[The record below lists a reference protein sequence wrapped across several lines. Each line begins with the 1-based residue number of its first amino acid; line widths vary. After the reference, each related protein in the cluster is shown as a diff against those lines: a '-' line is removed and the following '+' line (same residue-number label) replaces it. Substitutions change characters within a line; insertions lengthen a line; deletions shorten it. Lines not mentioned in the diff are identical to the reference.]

1 MGFEQSSFFES
12 NMAVLKKYHAGLWER
27 IHSIEKM
34 FELEVVYTSGG
45 KANLKN
51 LQKDG
56 TIQYLHDVNDPER
69 EVPHFLDLVPEN
81 AVGVVLLTGMGL
93 GYTPK
98 AILEQRK
105 NIQWLAVFD
114 ISPDAFVQAMEHMD
128 LSSMLSDPRLLLCFD
143 PEPDMEETFS
153 EVMLALQLE
162 TIHDLKHI
170 PSFSLDS
177 EKYERLSKEV
187 FSFANQQ
194 NYGGGAILG
203 GGRLYTANRFMN
215 LSAMYKGGMLE
226 DLRGRF
232 EGIPAVLVAAGPS
245 LDLNIHLLSKMK
257 GKCVIIAVDSAVPA
271 LVANKITP
279 DFMTS
284 IDPTG
289 FNFEKIADL
298 IPQLVDFSLITSA
311 WVTPNVVKAF
321 PADKVFW
328 TFSGRNMENWMQK
341 LMGGSFPTGGA
352 STVAHLNLVAAILMG
367 CSPIVFVGQDLSY
380 AGVRTHASNIPLTQ
394 NDLLSKHLN
403 SKAMLWVEEVN
414 GGKVPTDRLF
424 LNFIKH
430 FEALITNNPGHYINS
445 TVQGARIKG
454 TEPIPLDE
462 VIETYCQED
471 KISVSDMAVAAMN
484 DDINQMFIDEFD
496 LLLKESK
503 ELTKLIGQADKL
515 EKKVAKLLNR
525 IKKVKSRY
533 RSFKALPEKV
543 RSVISQIDR
552 CQARIDGY
560 QKIWGIMDELTME
573 GLKKSERLK
582 HDINKLKKD
591 PKLYFEWISKNIER
605 LNLINQV
612 RKKELNTFN
621 NNLLKLS
628 NHFKTEK
635 AAVESLKKPG
645 RRRNAFLALADLY
658 FNSGDYALLSDI
670 CDEFEKEFGE
680 TAVINNYKGCVLL
693 IRNEF
698 EAAEKE
704 FEKAIS
710 GDSSMQALIKDFREK
725 LGDSYI
731 EHADYFE
738 NRDKDTCRRM
748 VIKGLMYGG
757 QHKQLETRFK
767 KMADSA
773 MLEIIARIKADDV
786 KTAQGRLDRW
796 VDDFSN
802 HPFLKDVL
810 PVQKRAEFYKLYG
823 VVHVKQQKISAA
835 LDAFNTAISIVGN
848 DPEYHLLKS
857 DACFAINDYDQGVG
871 ALNQAVI
878 LDVNYA
884 QYWENMGDNLSAS
897 GNFNDALAAYE
908 QFLKASPENRMVLK
922 KISKCFL
929 ELGQLDAAKQALV
942 QLKNSYS

>member
-1 MGFEQSSFFES
+1 
-12 NMAVLKKYHAGLWER
+12 MAMLKKHHVGLWER
-27 IHSIEKM
+27 IHSVEKV
-34 FELEVVYTSGG
+34 FDLEVFYTPDG

-51 LQKDG
+51 RQKNG
-56 TIQYLHDVNDPER
+56 NIQYLHDINDPER
-69 EVPHFLDLVPEN
+69 EVPQFLDLVPEN
-81 AVGVVLLTGMGL
+81 AGGVALLTGMGL
-93 GYTPK
+93 GYTPI
-98 AILEQRK
+98 AILEKRK

-114 ISPDAFVQAMEHMD
+114 ICPDAFVQAMEHMD

-143 PEPDMEETFS
+143 PEPDMKDVFS
-153 EVMLALQLE
+153 EIMLALQLE

-177 EKYERLSKEV
+177 EKYERLSRDV

-203 GGRLYTANRFMN
+203 GGRLYTANRFKN

-226 DLRGRF
+226 DLRGRY

-257 GKCVIIAVDSAVPA
+257 GKCLIIAVDSAIPA
-271 LVANKITP
+271 LLAHKIIP

-289 FNFEKIADL
+289 YNFEKIADL
-298 IPQLVDFSLITSA
+298 IPQMVNFSLITSA
-311 WVTPNVVKAF
+311 WATPDVVKVF

-328 TFSGRNMENWMQK
+328 TFSGRNMEDWMQK
-341 LMGGSFPTGGA
+341 LMGGAFPTGGA

-367 CSPIVFVGQDLSY
+367 CSPIVFIGQDLCY
-380 AGVRTHASNIPLTQ
+380 TGTKTHASNIPLTEKETL
-394 NDLLSKHLN
+394 NNHLN
-403 SKAMLWVEEVN
+403 SKDLLWVEEIY

-424 LNFIKH
+424 LNFIRH
-430 FEALITNNPGHYINS
+430 FEVLIDVNPGHYINS
-445 TVQGARIKG
+445 TVQGAKIKG
-454 TEPIPLDE
+454 TEPMPLDE
-462 VIETYCQED
+462 VIETYCLKEKKTCLDAPIVVKKDAIEQN
-471 KISVSDMAVAAMN
+471 V
-484 DDINQMFIDEFD
+484 IDEFD
-496 LLLKESK
+496 RLLRESREVK
-503 ELTKLIGQADKL
+503 KLIGKADKL
-515 EKKVAKLLNR
+515 QEKIAKLLNR
-525 IKKVKSRY
+525 IKKDKNRY
-533 RSFKALPEKV
+533 DSFHALPEKA
-543 RSVISQIDR
+543 RSQIRQIDR
-552 CQARIDGY
+552 YHARIDGY

-582 HDINKLKKD
+582 HDISKLKKD
-591 PKLYFEWISKNIER
+591 PKLYLEWVSKNIER
-605 LNLINQV
+605 LSLINQV
-612 RKKELNTFN
+612 RKNELTTFN
-621 NNLLKLS
+621 NSLLKLS

-635 AAVESLKKPG
+635 AAVENLKNPD
-645 RRRNAFLALADLY
+645 RRRDALLALADLY
-658 FNSGDYALLSDI
+658 FNSGDHALLLNIS
-670 CDEFEKEFGE
+670 DEFEREFGE
-680 TAVINNYKGCVLL
+680 TAVTSHYKGCVLL

-698 EAAEKE
+698 GAAEKE
-704 FEKAIS
+704 FEKAVS
-710 GDSSMQALIKDFREK
+710 RDSNMQALIKDFRGN
-725 LGDSYI
+725 LGESYI
-731 EHADYFE
+731 DHADFFE
-738 NRDKDTCRRM
+738 KRDKDTCRRM

-757 QHKQLETRFK
+757 RHKQLEAKFN

-773 MLEIIARIKADDV
+773 VSEIIALIDSDHSEE
-786 KTAQGRLDRW
+786 AQARLERW
-796 VDDFSN
+796 MDDFSN
-802 HPFLKDVL
+802 YLRLRDVL
-810 PVQKRAEFYKLYG
+810 PGQKLAEFYKLSG
-823 VVHVKQQKISAA
+823 IVNVRQQKFSAA

-857 DACFAINDYDQGVG
+857 DACFAINDYDQGVE

-908 QFLKASPENRMVLK
+908 QFLRASPENRMVLK